1 MQPRDRFLG
10 IADQQHQWSKSL
22 QRHGQNIWEL
32 MPQQLSAWARGP
44 GTAIRESQSRLRRR
58 WTPVSSNL
66 QYDRLGGT
74 GPGSL
79 RCALLALQA
88 EVFEE
93 TVSMDY
99 LFEGIPTVPPRKDM
113 DHMVTVWH
121 SSSLLNAHSVQLS
134 VCDTCL
140 TVHTGL
146 EVTQVRHNSQVSSPS
161 AQVFFCSGCRY
172 RVTAYREWTAAQ
184 VRTPW
189 QGGLAPRLL
198 CRPPAPNAAVS
209 PIHVQLCMP
218 CSWSRR
224 QLVASRPALGMQV
237 KQALW
242 DGGIRRSNK
251 PKAVRNTPGLQQWQ
265 DLVRLGRP
273 CQ

>member
-1 MQPRDRFLG
+1 VCLKRLGLLSKPCQAGCQYRLAPLHWNACAYGCNLETGYLPAVQPRDRFLG
-10 IADQQHQWSKSL
+10 IADQQHQWFKSL

-146 EVTQVRHNSQVSSPS
+146 DGETGS
-161 AQVFFCSGCRY
+161 A
-172 RVTAYREWTAAQ
+172 
-184 VRTPW
+184 
-189 QGGLAPRLL
+189 
-198 CRPPAPNAAVS
+198 
-209 PIHVQLCMP
+209 
-218 CSWSRR
+218 
-224 QLVASRPALGMQV
+224 
-237 KQALW
+237 
-242 DGGIRRSNK
+242 
-251 PKAVRNTPGLQQWQ
+251 
-265 DLVRLGRP
+265 
-273 CQ
+273 